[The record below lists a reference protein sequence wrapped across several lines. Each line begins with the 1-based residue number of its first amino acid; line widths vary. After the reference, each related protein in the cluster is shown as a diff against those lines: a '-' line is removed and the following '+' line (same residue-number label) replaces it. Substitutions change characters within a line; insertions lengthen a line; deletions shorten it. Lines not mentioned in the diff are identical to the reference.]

1 MEQNNNEIP
10 KQLPIVDETIT
21 TNGVFITFAPPTGE
35 VEPNETP
42 QQLPI
47 EDQMPESMAHTS
59 DEDWFPQVK
68 QEPQGKPSWD
78 DFSPEPQGE
87 PQSEPKQEPQT
98 DERRELTYGE
108 RLVGITFN
116 PSNNKDVDR
125 VKRLCAELA
134 DIAQK
139 YHFNGKNEIS
149 HLHNQLYNHTFGEI
163 LNAQMSVVKLITN
176 KY

>member
-1 MEQNNNEIP
+1 MENQ
-10 KQLPIVDETIT
+10 QT
-21 TNGVFITFAPPTGE
+21 
-35 VEPNETP
+35 NETP
-42 QQLPI
+42 QVDLNGRMDNVLKT
-47 EDQMPESMAHTS
+47 EDQMPETMGQTGDADSKTIK
-59 DEDWFPQVK
+59 FPVFAI
-68 QEPQGKPSWD
+68 PQ
-78 DFSPEPQGE
+78 EPQGE
-87 PQSEPKQEPQT
+87 PQSERKQEPQT
-98 DERRELTYGE
+98 DERIELTYGE
-108 RLVGITFN
+108 KLVGITFN